1 MVTNKYWKSVK
12 AIKLTLH
19 NKKIE
24 SMKKVI
30 KSHRSALDFN
40 KVFFVEKVSVA
51 DFDYV
56 EEVEMEYKNQEY
68 GIKPIRDK

>member
-1 MVTNKYWKSVK
+1 
-12 AIKLTLH
+12 
-19 NKKIE
+19 
-24 SMKKVI
+24 MKKVI
-30 KSHRSALDFN
+30 KSHRLAQDFD
-40 KVFFVEKVSVA
+40 KVIIMKEVSVA